1 MLNTMEEF
9 LNNINIDKKQA
20 RFALI
25 GDGYTK
31 EEALKLTDDQVS
43 EIWCDR
49 FKLQIMDNFYKG
61 VQVGLYTASEVHE

>member
-1 MLNTMEEF
+1 MMEGF
-9 LNNINIDKKQA
+9 LNNINIDRKQA

-49 FKLQIMDNFYKG
+49 FKFQIMDNFYKG
-61 VQVGLYTASEVHE
+61 IRIGLYDGNEVRD

>member
-1 MLNTMEEF
+1 MMEEF
-9 LNNINIDKKQA
+9 LNNISIDKKQA

-31 EEALKLTDDQVS
+31 EEALRLSDDQVS

-49 FKLQIMDNFYKG
+49 FKLQILDNFYKG
-61 VQVGLYTASEVHE
+61 IRIGLYTASEVYE

>member
-1 MLNTMEEF
+1 MMEEF
-9 LNNINIDKKQA
+9 LNSINIDKKQA

-31 EEALKLTDDQVS
+31 EEALKLSNEQVS

-61 VQVGLYTASEVHE
+61 IRIGLYTASEVHE